1 MKEMVLMASA
11 HAYAARAI
19 APRHGGMHP
28 VPSRL
33 HLSLLFL
40 GALLM
45 TLLSS
50 PFGLTPSNAAGSE
63 FTFAPGASQFE
74 LANGMQVV
82 VIPDRRA
89 PVVTHMIWYK
99 VGAADEPRG
108 QSGIAHFLE
117 HLMFKGTPR
126 FPDDTYSQT
135 ISRLGGTEN
144 AFTSYD
150 YTAYFQRIAV
160 EHLPLMMEMEADRMK
175 NLVLTEDVV
184 ASERNVILEERAS
197 RVDNDPTALLRES
210 FSATL
215 FQNHP
220 YGDPIIGWRHE
231 MEDLSRE
238 MALDFYA
245 RYYTPENA
253 ILVIAGDVDE
263 ETVRPLAEQY
273 YGVLPA
279 RDGAVTDR
287 RRPLEPE
294 PVAERRIDMRD
305 ERIAQPVVQ
314 IAYLAPSY
322 TLSEDPRL
330 APALDVLSHYLG
342 DGSTSRLYRHFVIEQ
357 RTAAAMGAFYQGSA
371 LDHGTFYLFGYPA
384 EGVALEDLEADLV
397 AELNRFLEEGISE
410 EELARAKRN
419 LVAQTVFAQDS
430 QSALARIFGSS
441 LAVGEDLEDVQ
452 QWPARIGSVTV
463 DDVMDAA
470 RLVLQPQRAVI
481 GFQRPAVTPDTQP
494 AAAVTAT
501 PDTDG

>member
-1 MKEMVLMASA
+1 MASA

>member
-1 MKEMVLMASA
+1 MASA

-19 APRHGGMHP
+19 SRRRGEMDRVHF
-28 VPSRL
+28 RL
-33 HLSLLFL
+33 HLSLLFI

-45 TLLSS
+45 TLLTS
-50 PFGLTPSNAAGSE
+50 PFGLTPSNAAGSD

-117 HLMFKGTPR
+117 HLMFKGTPN

-215 FQNHP
+215 YQNHP

-231 MEDLSRE
+231 MEDLSRD
-238 MALDFYA
+238 MALEFYA

-253 ILVIAGDVDE
+253 ILVIAGDIDE
-263 ETVRPLAEQY
+263 ETVRPLAERY

-279 RDGAVTDR
+279 REGAVTER

-305 ERIAQPVVQ
+305 ARIGQPVVQ
-314 IAYLAPSY
+314 VAYLAPSY
-322 TLSEDPRL
+322 TLNDDPRL

-384 EGVALEDLEADLV
+384 EGVSLESLEADLM

-410 EELARAKRN
+410 DELARAKRN

-441 LAVGEDLEDVQ
+441 LAVGEGLAEVQ
-452 QWPARIGSVTV
+452 QWPTRIGAVTV
-463 DDVMDAA
+463 DDVMEAA

-481 GFQRPAVTPDTQP
+481 GFQRPATTPDAPP
-494 AAAVTAT
+494 AAAVTPA
-501 PDTDG
+501 PDSDG

>member
-1 MKEMVLMASA
+1 MASA

-28 VPSRL
+28 VSSRL

-45 TLLSS
+45 TLLTS

-253 ILVIAGDVDE
+253 ILVIAGDIDE

-279 RDGAVTDR
+279 REGAVTDR

-481 GFQRPAVTPDTQP
+481 GFQRPAVTPDIQP

>member
-1 MKEMVLMASA
+1 MASA

-28 VPSRL
+28 VSSRL
-33 HLSLLFL
+33 HLSLLFF

-45 TLLSS
+45 TLLTS

-279 RDGAVTDR
+279 REGAVTDR

-384 EGVALEDLEADLV
+384 DGVSLESLEADLV

-410 EELARAKRN
+410 DELARAKRN

-441 LAVGEDLEDVQ
+441 LAVGEDLEEVQ

-470 RLVLQPQRAVI
+470 QLVLQPQRAVI

>member
-1 MKEMVLMASA
+1 MASA

-28 VPSRL
+28 VSSRL

-45 TLLSS
+45 TLLTS

-253 ILVIAGDVDE
+253 ILVIAGDIDE

-279 RDGAVTDR
+279 REGAVTDR

-494 AAAVTAT
+494 AAAATAT
-501 PDTDG
+501 PDADG

>member
-1 MKEMVLMASA
+1 MASA

-45 TLLSS
+45 TLLTS

-253 ILVIAGDVDE
+253 ILVIAGDIDE

-279 RDGAVTDR
+279 REGAVTDR

>member
-1 MKEMVLMASA
+1 MMSDNVGT
-11 HAYAARAI
+11 RAI
-19 APRHGGMHP
+19 ERLQKRPG
-28 VPSRL
+28 SRL
-33 HLSLLFL
+33 LSSAIADRLRFTFLFL

-45 TLLSS
+45 TMISS
-50 PFGLTPSNAAGSE
+50 PHGLTPGTAASSD
-63 FTFAPGASQFE
+63 FSFAPGASQFT
-74 LANGMQVV
+74 LDNGMQVV

-99 VGAADEPRG
+99 VGAADEPPG

-117 HLMFKGTPR
+117 HLMFKGTPN

-175 NLVLTEDVV
+175 NLVLSQEVV

-197 RVDNDPTALLRES
+197 RVDNDPSALLRES

-238 MALDFYA
+238 MALEFYA

-263 ETVRPLAEQY
+263 ASVRPLAERF

-279 RDGAVTDR
+279 REGAITER

-294 PVAERRIDMRD
+294 PVAERRINLRD

-322 TLSEDPRL
+322 THNDDPRR

-342 DGSTSRLYRHFVIEQ
+342 DGTTSRLYKHFVIEQ
-357 RTAAAMGAFYQGSA
+357 RSAAAMGAFYQGSA
-371 LDHGTFYLFGYPA
+371 LDHGTFYLFAYPA
-384 EGVALEDLEADLV
+384 DGVSLESLEADLM
-397 AELNRFLEEGISE
+397 AELERFLQEGISE
-410 EELARAKRN
+410 EDLARAKRN

-441 LAVGEDLEDVQ
+441 LAVGENLADVQ
-452 QWPARIGSVTV
+452 EWPSRIGAVTV

-470 RLVLQPQRAVI
+470 RLVLQPHRAVV
-481 GFQRPAVTPDTQP
+481 GLQRPATAPSQ
-494 AAAVTAT
+494 AASGA
-501 PDTDG
+501 DG

>member
-1 MKEMVLMASA
+1 MTMFST
-11 HAYAARAI
+11 
-19 APRHGGMHP
+19 
-28 VPSRL
+28 
-33 HLSLLFL
+33 
-40 GALLM
+40 AL
-45 TLLSS
+45 
-50 PFGLTPSNAAGSE
+50 GLTPASADPSDLS
-63 FTFAPGASQFE
+63 FAPGASQFTMD
-74 LANGMQVV
+74 NGMQVV

-89 PVVTHMIWYK
+89 PVVTHMVWYK
-99 VGAADEPRG
+99 VGAADEPPG

-117 HLMFKGTPR
+117 HLMFKGTTN

-160 EHLPLMMEMEADRMK
+160 QHLPLIMEMEADRMN
-175 NLVLTEDVV
+175 NLVLSEEVV

-197 RVDNDPTALLRES
+197 RVDNDPAALLRES

-215 FQNHP
+215 YQNHP

-231 MEDLSRE
+231 MEDLSRQ

-263 ETVRPLAEQY
+263 ETVRPLAERY

-279 RDGAVTDR
+279 REGAVTQR

-305 ERIAQPVVQ
+305 VRIAQPVVQ
-314 IAYLAPSY
+314 VAYLAPSY
-322 TLSEDPRL
+322 TLSDDPRH
-330 APALDVLSHYLG
+330 APALDVLSHHLG
-342 DGSTSRLYRHFVIEQ
+342 DGMTSRLYRHFVIEQ
-357 RTAAAMGAFYQGSA
+357 RTAAAIGAHYQGSA

-384 EGVALEDLEADLV
+384 EGVSLETLEADLMAEV
-397 AELNRFLEEGISE
+397 ARFLENGISE
-410 EELARAKRN
+410 DELARAKRN

-430 QSALARIFGSS
+430 QSSLGRIFGSS
-441 LAVGEDLEDVQ
+441 LAVGENLADVQEWPTRIGAVTVEDVM
-452 QWPARIGSVTV
+452 TV
-463 DDVMDAA
+463 A

-481 GFQRPAVTPDTQP
+481 GLQRPAAPPVTIG
-494 AAAVTAT
+494 A
-501 PDTDG
+501 DG

>member
-1 MKEMVLMASA
+1 MASA

-19 APRHGGMHP
+19 APRHGGMHS

-263 ETVRPLAEQY
+263 ETVRPLAEQF

-279 RDGAVTDR
+279 REGAVTDR

-397 AELNRFLEEGISE
+397 AELNRFLEEGISD
-410 EELARAKRN
+410 EELARAQRN